1 MADSQTILAMILSI
15 TAGLMIWYILRSRQN
30 RRMNI
35 YEDLE
40 EYSGLAKNPEEL
52 MNPDDKAL
60 DELDRLLS
68 KEFESKE

>member
-1 MADSQTILAMILSI
+1 MADTQTILAMVLSI
-15 TAGLMIWYILRSRQN
+15 TAGLMIWYILRLRQN

-35 YEDLE
+35 FEGLE

-52 MNPDDKAL
+52 MDPDDKAL

-68 KEFESKE
+68 KEFESEE